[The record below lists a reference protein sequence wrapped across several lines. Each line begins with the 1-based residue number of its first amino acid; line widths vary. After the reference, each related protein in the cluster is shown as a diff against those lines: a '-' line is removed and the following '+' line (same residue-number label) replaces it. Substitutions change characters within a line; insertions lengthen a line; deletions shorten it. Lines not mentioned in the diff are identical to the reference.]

1 MVVSM
6 RPYSPSH
13 HPLVRSIT
21 SPFIHAHG
29 EPVAYGPS
37 GALSLG
43 IDDPLGLNP
52 DFGDASELKEGE
64 VPVYWGCG
72 VTPQNVVMSSGLKEV
87 VVGHL
92 PGSMLVLD
100 MRNEELQKGW

>member
-1 MVVSM
+1 
-6 RPYSPSH
+6 
-13 HPLVRSIT
+13 
-21 SPFIHAHG
+21 
-29 EPVAYGPS
+29 
-37 GALSLG
+37 
-43 IDDPLGLNP
+43 
-52 DFGDASELKEGE
+52 
-64 VPVYWGCG
+64 VYWGCG